1 MATEISGV
9 GGLRP
14 PSNKTAGRI
23 RELSSKLRN
32 DNKTNVTGAGTSTKQ
47 MTQDL
52 QGKSS
57 SAAATNM
64 AKTASPISNKESIPS
79 IAFGKEDFLDN
90 PPEGTRGLKL
100 DDST

>member
-9 GGLRP
+9 GGLKP
-14 PSNKTAGRI
+14 PSNKTAGQMRK
-23 RELSSKLRN
+23 LSSKLHT
-32 DNKTNVTGAGTSTKQ
+32 DNKTNVVGAGTSTQ
-47 MTQDL
+47 HLTRDL

-64 AKTASPISNKESIPS
+64 AKTASPIANKDSIPD
-79 IAFGKEDFLDN
+79 IAFGKKDFLDN